1 MIEKKENAIYILT
14 TPTVFREGEFRFYF
28 FSREETRKHIHVSSA
43 NGEAKIWIEPEL
55 SVSKVIGLSNQD
67 VNKILKIVEQRL
79 EEINEYWNTHFREN

>member
-1 MIEKKENAIYILT
+1 M
-14 TPTVFREGEFRFYF
+14 PTVFREGEFRFYF

-67 VNKILKIVEQRL
+67 VNKILKIVEQRF

>member
-1 MIEKKENAIYILT
+1 M
-14 TPTVFREGEFRFYF
+14 PTVFREGEFRFYF

-79 EEINEYWNTHFREN
+79 EEINKYWNTHFREN

>member
-1 MIEKKENAIYILT
+1 M
-14 TPTVFREGEFRFYF
+14 PTVFREGEDRFYF

>member
-1 MIEKKENAIYILT
+1 M
-14 TPTVFREGEFRFYF
+14 PTVFREGEFRFYF

-79 EEINEYWNTHFREN
+79 EEINEYWNAHFREN

>member
-14 TPTVFREGEFRFYF
+14 MPTVFCFCEFRFYF

>member
-1 MIEKKENAIYILT
+1 M
-14 TPTVFREGEFRFYF
+14 PTVFREGEYRFYF